1 MTMKTVKLA
10 LAAAAVLGA
19 GAAAAQ
25 EQNVDAAVAAALQ
38 AAEETVS
45 QVNAATQKLPEP
57 VAEKLVQAEAA
68 KTPDVT
74 QAELQ
79 ADAGVQAV
87 IQLQEHSPVPVA
99 VSESVKEQKKP
110 ATASQKVK
118 DILIANGIFDKNG
131 QDPKKDKRNI
141 QIVSQ
146 SFACPNDPA
155 TDKKFLVKRDML
167 AKFVLLSMKSAIAG
181 SIGST
186 YSAAE
191 QARIFGSDTNLTI
204 NIKSDSES
212 VAKWPL
218 FGVTVLAQAEVWDGK
233 NYTIALAAVWSET
246 LHKAAKAAL
255 LGKESKAKIGQYTV
269 GEWLASRDLSLVCGP
284 RQMVDKD
291 GNRVFLGIAARE
303 IGINAARDTVNREA
317 AKSSAESYLVFS
329 LFSDVEQRIAHN
341 AAAHFAE
348 LDTDASEEIDRRM
361 SQKVEKRVI
370 SGSREIANYE
380 LEHPITHK
388 QMYVSVYSMD
398 QTSIAKASVMAEELI
413 ATRVLTEPAN
423 KYALGKLQGYND
435 AVDAGTFEGE
445 NTLHT
450 YCAGHLAHGEALLD
464 AMTSDFDDNAAILL
478 YALLVAFDNFVSYG
492 DGVTSLEGRMNLAC
506 SKCFFSNFN

>member
-1 MTMKTVKLA
+1 MKLKKMRLA
-10 LAAAAVLGA
+10 LAAVAVLGA
-19 GAAAAQ
+19 GAVCAQ
-25 EQNVDAAVAAALQ
+25 NQSVDAAVAAALN

-45 QVNAATQKLPEP
+45 KVNTATQKLPEP

-74 QAELQ
+74 QAEMQ

-87 IQLQEHSPVPVA
+87 IKLQESSPVPVA
-99 VSESVKEQKKP
+99 VSDSVKEHKKP

-118 DILIANGIFDKNG
+118 DILIQNGIFDKNG

-146 SFACPNDPA
+146 SFACPNDPS
-155 TDKKFLVKRDML
+155 TDKKFFVKRDML

-186 YSAAE
+186 YSATE
-191 QARIFGSDTNLTI
+191 QARIFGSDTNLAI
-204 NIKSDSES
+204 NIKSESES

-218 FGVTVLAQAEVWDGK
+218 FGVTVLAKAEVWDGK

-255 LGKESKAKIGQYTV
+255 LGKESKAKAGNYTV
-269 GEWLASRDLSLVCGP
+269 GEWLSSRDLSLVCGP

-329 LFSDVEQRIAHN
+329 LFSDVEQRVAHN
-341 AAAHFAE
+341 AAANFAE
-348 LDTDASEEIDRRM
+348 LDADASEEIDRRM
-361 SQKVEKRVI
+361 AQNVEKRVI
-370 SGSREIANYE
+370 SGSREIASYE

-398 QTSIAKASVMAEELI
+398 QTSIAKARVMAEELI
-413 ATRVLTEPAN
+413 ATRVLTELAN
-423 KYALGKLQGYND
+423 KYALGKLQGYQD
-435 AVDAGTFEGE
+435 AVDAAKANTTEFNKGRTDARDAIDRKTTPQGRSFTEISAPVAKPPVQRPAQKGLFSGE
-445 NTLHT
+445 NKI
-450 YCAGHLAHGEALLD
+450 D
-464 AMTSDFDDNAAILL
+464 DDF
-478 YALLVAFDNFVSYG
+478 
-492 DGVTSLEGRMNLAC
+492 
-506 SKCFFSNFN
+506 